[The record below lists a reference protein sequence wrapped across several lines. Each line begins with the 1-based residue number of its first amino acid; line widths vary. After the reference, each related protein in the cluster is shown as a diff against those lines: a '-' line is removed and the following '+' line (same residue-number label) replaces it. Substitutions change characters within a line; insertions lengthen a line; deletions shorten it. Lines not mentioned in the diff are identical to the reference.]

1 MGPVGNLLGNLE
13 VPLDNR
19 AADTVTHL
27 VAALGTRSNAD
38 GRGLI
43 ACLVSIESLVQKLNL
58 IQSSSVQPIPYLT
71 VRVYDASWG
80 ICVLLIHRGI
90 PLFEAFTPEIGDS
103 FVFLSRQQEVG
114 SKEFAFL
121 LPSKEIE
128 SDCKTSTTT
137 WDQLGLENA
146 ALIAGT
152 GPTYEPVGAI
162 TIEPTGPESAVAI
175 SRLFYHVYGF
185 SYVNS
190 DVYDPNW
197 LRSRMESGDLRSY
210 IARDTQGVLLG
221 HVGLLRHGKGKDIFE
236 PCMGITDPRVKSR
249 GLFSSIFN
257 FVMEQAEQ
265 IPMRMCV
272 FDCVTNIDFSQRLIV
287 KHAGV
292 ETALLVGCQTKST
305 QARLAHLGLGPD
317 PEAMERYSLLML
329 VKAPPGHSA
338 FQGPVRLPASM
349 GSPLDAILGALQLD
363 WEPTSRCDVLSAGGS
378 FELSRDARQAS
389 FHFNL
394 DLPGR
399 DALHSVIERKRDL
412 FRDGDRYCSVDLP
425 ADARGL
431 GAAHDILA
439 GHGFF
444 LAGLVPY
451 RMTARLG
458 IRLQALA
465 PTQVGFPQIKVYSP
479 LAQQLLTI
487 VRKDYERQEEVQ

>member
-1 MGPVGNLLGNLE
+1 
-13 VPLDNR
+13 
-19 AADTVTHL
+19 
-27 VAALGTRSNAD
+27 
-38 GRGLI
+38 
-43 ACLVSIESLVQKLNL
+43 
-58 IQSSSVQPIPYLT
+58 
-71 VRVYDASWG
+71 
-80 ICVLLIHRGI
+80 
-90 PLFEAFTPEIGDS
+90 
-103 FVFLSRQQEVG
+103 
-114 SKEFAFL
+114 
-121 LPSKEIE
+121 
-128 SDCKTSTTT
+128 
-137 WDQLGLENA
+137 
-146 ALIAGT
+146 
-152 GPTYEPVGAI
+152 
-162 TIEPTGPESAVAI
+162 
-175 SRLFYHVYGF
+175 
-185 SYVNS
+185 
-190 DVYDPNW
+190 
-197 LRSRMESGDLRSY
+197 MESGDLRSY
-210 IARDTQGVLLG
+210 IARDGSGVLLG
-221 HVGLLRHGKGKDIFE
+221 HVGLLRHGNGQDVYE
-236 PCMGITDPRVKSR
+236 PCMGITDPRVKSK
-249 GLFSSIFN
+249 GLFSSIFG
-257 FVMEQAEQ
+257 FVMEQADQ

-292 ETALLVGCQTKST
+292 ETALLVGCQTKAT

-329 VKAPPGHSA
+329 VKAPPGRSA

-349 GSPLDAILGALQLD
+349 GSPLDAILSALQLD

-378 FELSRDARQAS
+378 FALSRDGRQAS

-399 DALHSVIERKRDL
+399 DALLSIIERKRDL

-458 IRLQALA
+458 VRLQALA

-487 VRKDYERQEEVQ
+487 VRKDYERQEQVQ